1 MSGWR
6 LVTVLPAN
14 IEENVRVFVV
24 YDSRA
29 VREE

>member
-24 YDSRA
+24 YEFRA

>member
-24 YDSRA
+24 YYSRT